1 METINIRDCFPI
13 LSGSEGVILSKRGD
27 ICVGWEVTLPP
38 SFRLNEEKYDSVIAS
53 MAGAIGLLPDYTVV
67 HKQDIFM
74 RKKYTAEKA
83 TGFLEEAYERH
94 FDGREYLDHKC
105 LLWLCFSNKKHI
117 RGAGSGLLGISADM
131 LSTSAVGAALQAAA
145 QFEAMTGLEM
155 RRLTDE
161 DIFGVEGRPGIL
173 QDYLNFTDEG
183 PDQLADIQVEPGAM
197 VMGGKR
203 VVCHLLSDLDQLP
216 GEVSSCRRVPEL
228 STEHSTVALSYLHEL
243 GDRLPCEHVVN
254 WFCVKEPMQDL
265 HGKLD
270 SKRRQ
275 MQSMSLRNA
284 QNRKYAEEIN
294 EYLEKASV
302 EQMTTVRCHLNVF
315 STDEHATTSAISRL
329 GLVPVR
335 DMSNA
340 PAQMWASIPG
350 NESGLAYTEYMTL
363 ELRPA
368 LCLWI
373 CDGFEPGI
381 PGGVL
386 KMSDRIRL
394 VPLRFDIQEKALE
407 QGLIV
412 NYNVFLLGPSG
423 SGKSFFMNKYLRAC
437 YIAGQHCFL

>member
-1 METINIRDCFPI
+1 
-13 LSGSEGVILSKRGD
+13 
-27 ICVGWEVTLPP
+27 
-38 SFRLNEEKYDSVIAS
+38 
-53 MAGAIGLLPDYTVV
+53 VV
-67 HKQDIFM
+67 K
-74 RKKYTAEKA
+74 
-83 TGFLEEAYERH
+83 
-94 FDGREYLDHKC
+94 
-105 LLWLCFSNKKHI
+105 
-117 RGAGSGLLGISADM
+117 
-131 LSTSAVGAALQAAA
+131 
-145 QFEAMTGLEM
+145 
-155 RRLTDE
+155 
-161 DIFGVEGRPGIL
+161 
-173 QDYLNFTDEG
+173 
-183 PDQLADIQVEPGAM
+183 
-197 VMGGKR
+197 GGKR

-368 LCLWI
+368 
-373 CDGFEPGI
+373 
-381 PGGVL
+381 
-386 KMSDRIRL
+386 
-394 VPLRFDIQEKALE
+394 
-407 QGLIV
+407 
-412 NYNVFLLGPSG
+412 
-423 SGKSFFMNKYLRAC
+423 
-437 YIAGQHCFL
+437 